1 MYYISSF
8 LLIPKDS
15 RVLPLSG
22 RYASLAFR
30 SRQACPA
37 NRVTYGLVPEQIVTE
52 KIQLRFLNGGRSL
65 QLNHISFHL
74 SEYWIPDPFETLL
87 IPIPR
92 LVTSRSQ
99 ACVPWSRPSFLLG
112 SLNSHSSL
120 RYTEGRF
127 LREFRYVWPNTF
139 SLPQIMKRYSRR
151 ICMGDFVRA

>member
-15 RVLPLSG
+15 RVLPLSV

-65 QLNHISFHL
+65 QLN
-74 SEYWIPDPFETLL
+74 
-87 IPIPR
+87 
-92 LVTSRSQ
+92 
-99 ACVPWSRPSFLLG
+99 
-112 SLNSHSSL
+112 
-120 RYTEGRF
+120 RF
-127 LREFRYVWPNTF
+127 STF
-139 SLPQIMKRYSRR
+139 SVGILDP
-151 ICMGDFVRA
+151 

>member
-15 RVLPLSG
+15 RVLLLSV

-65 QLNHISFHL
+65 QLNRFSTFSVGILDPWS
-74 SEYWIPDPFETLL
+74 SRTTIDPDPAACDLK
-87 IPIPR
+87 IPGLHVFPDPAQS
-92 LVTSRSQ
+92 L
-99 ACVPWSRPSFLLG
+99 AFDPWTHRA
-112 SLNSHSSL
+112 
-120 RYTEGRF
+120 
-127 LREFRYVWPNTF
+127 RYVTLRDVFFVNLDMFHQTL
-139 SLPQIMKRYSRR
+139 SLCLRSWNVIVE
-151 ICMGDFVRA
+151 GFVWVIL